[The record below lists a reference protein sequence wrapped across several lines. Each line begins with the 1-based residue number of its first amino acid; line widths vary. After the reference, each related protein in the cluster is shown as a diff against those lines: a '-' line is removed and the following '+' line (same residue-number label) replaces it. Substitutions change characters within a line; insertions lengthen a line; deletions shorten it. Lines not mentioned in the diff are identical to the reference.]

1 MFPNLS
7 EPNRLGELANHP
19 ATGLVSKAI
28 STTIRPSIQP
38 TVESRCRCGGM
49 ADAMDSKSIDRKVV
63 KVQVLSPVL
72 FEAHE
77 NLGFRG
83 LFSFA
88 KRCES
93 NWDKI
98 QGFDWA
104 ILPI

>member
-1 MFPNLS
+1 
-7 EPNRLGELANHP
+7 
-19 ATGLVSKAI
+19 
-28 STTIRPSIQP
+28 
-38 TVESRCRCGGM
+38 
-49 ADAMDSKSIDRKVV
+49 MDSKSIDRKVV